1 MALAMGGLSVIS
13 LPFIG
18 NWVPKVSDNKAFA
31 VSTALLGV
39 MLVSMYYF
47 QSFGLNVAMM

>member
-1 MALAMGGLSVIS
+1 MALAMGGLSLVT

-18 NWVPKVSDNKAFA
+18 NWVPKVSDSHAFA
-31 VSTALLGV
+31 ISTALLGV
-39 MLVSMYYF
+39 MLVSMEYF